1 MYGIIEVGGH
11 QYHVRPGELM
21 DVDRLD
27 AKEGEDIVLDQVLL
41 LAGDEVVVGAPTIA
55 GAKVTARVLSH
66 CRGDT
71 IRVLKR
77 RPGQYKKTRGHRQ
90 EFTAL
95 LITQIDDGK
104 GTVEKIDPQSKEA
117 TKFLAA
123 KAAPKKSTTK
133 TAKTAKKKTAAA
145 KE

>member
-1 MYGIIEVGGH
+1 MYGIVEVGGH
-11 QYHVRPGELM
+11 QYQVRPGELM
-21 DVDRLD
+21 DVDRLT
-27 AKEGEDIVLDQVLL
+27 AKAGEDIVLDQVLM
-41 LAGDEVVVGAPTIA
+41 LAGDDIVVGTPTIA

-66 CRGDT
+66 GRGEK

-77 RPGQYKKTRGHRQ
+77 RPGQYKKVRGHRQ

-95 LITQIDDGK
+95 LVTQIDDGK
-104 GTVEKIDPQSKEA
+104 GHVEKIDPKSKEA

-123 KAAPKKSTTK
+123 ASTDAPKKKK
-133 TAKTAKKKTAAA
+133 TSAKSKTAAA

>member
-21 DVDRLD
+21 DVDRLT
-27 AKEGEDIVLDQVLL
+27 AKAGEDIVLDQVLM
-41 LAGDEVVVGAPTIA
+41 LASDDVIVGTPTIA

-66 CRGDT
+66 GRGDK

-77 RPGQYKKTRGHRQ
+77 RPGQYKKVRGHRQ

-95 LITQIDDGK
+95 LVTQIDDGK
-104 GTVEKIDPQSKEA
+104 GNVEKIDPKSKEA
-117 TKFLAA
+117 TKFLVAD
-123 KAAPKKSTTK
+123 APKT
-133 TAKTAKKKTAAA
+133 KKKTTAKSKTVAA

>member
-21 DVDRLD
+21 DVDLLT
-27 AKEGEDIVLDQVLL
+27 AKAGEDIVLDRVLL
-41 LAGDEVVVGAPTIA
+41 LAGDDVVVGTPTIA

-66 CRGDT
+66 GRGDK

-77 RPGQYKKTRGHRQ
+77 RPGQYKKVRGHRQ
-90 EFTAL
+90 GFTAL
-95 LITQIDDGK
+95 LVTQIDDGK
-104 GTVEKIDPQSKEA
+104 GNVEKLDPNSKEA

-123 KAAPKKSTTK
+123 KKDAPKTK
-133 TAKTAKKKTAAA
+133 KTSAKKKTVAA